1 MKNKSYLRKA
11 IGLLMLAVLFF
22 ISSNGAEAAN
32 YYFANGGGYWTQSG
46 SSWNIRYNDGYC
58 ISGRGPCGSSLWKQ
72 QWTYNHAGCGFDEWG
87 HWTISSN
94 AVVPYVGKVSAWI
107 DGYMGG
113 TMPAANYSIS
123 YENGSSYYAPINQN
137 LYYEM
142 FVPIA
147 QLKRV
152 TAVDLTD
159 SWGGNQVCNSGSGY
173 RVEFDE
179 IKLEV

>member
-1 MKNKSYLRKA
+1 
-11 IGLLMLAVLFF
+11 MLALVFF
-22 ISSNGAEAAN
+22 VSAHGVEAAAN
-32 YYFANGGGYWTQSG
+32 YYHANGGSYWLQSG
-46 SSWNIRYNDGYC
+46 SAWNRVNNDGYC
-58 ISGRGPCGSSLWKQ
+58 ISGRGPCGSSLWYQ

-87 HWTISSN
+87 HWTMSK
-94 AVVPYVGKVSAWI
+94 VVGSPYKGKVSAWI

-113 TMPAANYSIS
+113 TMPAANYSIA
-123 YENGSSYYAPINQN
+123 YENGSSYYKPINQN

-142 FVPIA
+142 FVPLAELTRI
-147 QLKRV
+147 

-159 SWGGNQVCNSGSGY
+159 SWGGNQICNSGNGY